1 MKRLFK
7 GVGLTAM
14 GLLFAASASAV
25 PINLQLNS
33 ITTVGGSF
41 PTDTTYTPGLPILGS
56 GDIDF
61 GAGTGTL
68 TLSDYSS
75 VLDVQQDLILDAQI
89 DVTGWMQTI
98 TSIDGSGNIT
108 STGSGAVA
116 CTVLGGIGG
125 FVCPS
130 VPTTVGGWAP
140 ADGPVLLSSA
150 VIDTL
155 AQSITIIDNSNVL
168 GGTVTSSFTYT
179 IVPEPGTA
187 LLLGLGLSGLASMRR
202 KPVA

>member
-108 STGSGAVA
+108 STGSGAVGLYRSRGHRRLRLSE
-116 CTVLGGIGG
+116 CSDDRRRLG
-125 FVCPS
+125 S
-130 VPTTVGGWAP
+130 RGWP
-140 ADGPVLLSSA
+140 CSA
-150 VIDTL
+150 EF
-155 AQSITIIDNSNVL
+155 SCH
-168 GGTVTSSFTYT
+168 
-179 IVPEPGTA
+179 
-187 LLLGLGLSGLASMRR
+187 
-202 KPVA
+202 